1 MSLINHYSILWG
13 GAFLFGLLAFFF
25 RKDETKK
32 KYLGIIA
39 GISVVLLAVW
49 FSMRA
54 QSGSTEA
61 ASVLRQQIGQGQVV
75 LLELQSPF

>member
-13 GAFLFGLLAFFF
+13 VAFLFGLLAYLF

-32 KYLGIIA
+32 KYLGILA
-39 GISVVLLAVW
+39 GISVVLLAIW
-49 FSMRA
+49 FSIRA
-54 QSGSTEA
+54 QTGSTEA
-61 ASVLRQQIGQGQVV
+61 ASVLREQIGQGQAV

>member
-13 GAFLFGLLAFFF
+13 VALLFGLFAYFF
-25 RKDETKK
+25 RNDETKK
-32 KYLGIIA
+32 KYLRIIA
-39 GISVVLLAVW
+39 GISVVLLALW

-54 QSGSTEA
+54 QTGSTET
-61 ASVLRQQIGQGQVV
+61 ASVLRQQIGQGEPV